1 MNVCGFE
8 INTIGETIILWLG
21 SVSTIGE
28 IVALG
33 IVEARNLT
41 YSYPNASKPAIE
53 DISLSI
59 NPGEF
64 ILLTG
69 PSGCGKTTF
78 CRALNGLIPKFYNG
92 TLSGSVH
99 IAGLDVAEHSTMEL
113 ARHIGL
119 IFQNPDNQIF
129 ALTVEK
135 DIAFGL
141 ENLGVPKAEMYK
153 EIDWAAEATGIESL
167 RLRATHELSG
177 GQKQRL
183 TIASV
188 LAMHPSIIVMD
199 EPTSFLDPV
208 GAEHIFEVLNR
219 LNKEHGMTI
228 IIIEHRIDIAAKYVD
243 RIIVFDK
250 GRVRSDGKP
259 GLILA
264 KEDTRLLGVGIPR
277 ILELAKRFKDH
288 EAMFNELP
296 LTSDQFYDNIKV
308 YLKEQEFNDRKS
320 RLPPDMLD
328 LVGEHHHSPLIQ
340 AMGIVFDYPGNVH
353 ALRNV
358 DLTINQGDYVAIMGE
373 NGAGKTTLVKHFNGL
388 LRPKEG
394 SVFLDGE
401 DISKQSVAQLARR
414 VGLVFQNPDDQLF
427 EETVEKEIAFALRNF
442 GMKEEGVEKR
452 VTWALNLLDIDQYR
466 ESSPFTLSGGERKR
480 VALAS
485 VLAWDPEVLV
495 LDEPTIGQDYGQKE
509 RLRHFLNQLRTQGKT
524 VVIVT
529 HDVEFVA
536 ESQPHIVLM
545 SQGNVMAEGS
555 TKSIMN
561 RTELLARCSVA
572 QPEITRLF
580 NDLAPYGLPK
590 DVVDVDEAYQLLKRK
605 IEEAEK

>member
-1 MNVCGFE
+1 M
-8 INTIGETIILWLG
+8 
-21 SVSTIGE
+21 
-28 IVALG
+28 G
-33 IVEARNLT
+33 IVEVKNLSYT
-41 YSYPNASKPAIE
+41 YPNASKPAIE
-53 DISLSI
+53 DISISI
-59 NPGEF
+59 DAGEF
-64 ILLTG
+64 LLLTG

-92 TLSGSVH
+92 TLTGSVH

-141 ENLGVPKAEMYK
+141 ENLGIAKAEMIK
-153 EIDWAAEATGIESL
+153 EIDWAAKTTGINSL

-208 GAEHIFEVLNR
+208 GAEHIFDVLDR
-219 LNKEHGMTI
+219 LNKDYGMTI
-228 IIIEHRIDIAAKYVD
+228 IIIEHRIDIAAKYVN
-243 RIIVFDK
+243 RIIVFDN

-264 KEDTRLLGVGIPR
+264 QEDTRLLGVGIPR
-277 ILELAKRFKDH
+277 ILALAKRFDDH
-288 EAMFNELP
+288 ETRFSELP
-296 LTSDQFYDNIKV
+296 LTSDQFYEQITV
-308 YLKEQEFNDRKS
+308 CLREQEFRSKKS
-320 RLPPDMLD
+320 RIPQDMLD

-340 AMGIVFDYPGNVH
+340 ARNIVFDYPGSVH
-353 ALRNV
+353 ALRDV
-358 DLTINQGDYVAIMGE
+358 DLTINHGDYVAIMGE

-394 SVFLDGE
+394 QVFMDGE

-427 EETVEKEIAFALRNF
+427 EESVEKEIAFALRNF
-442 GMKEEGVEKR
+442 GMNEESIKKR
-452 VTWALNLLDIDQYR
+452 VTWALNLLDLERYR
-466 ESSPFTLSGGERKR
+466 ESSPFILSGGERKR

-485 VLAWDPEVLV
+485 VLAWDPDVLV

-509 RLRHFLNQLRTQGKT
+509 RLRHFLSQLRTQGKT

-536 ESQPHIVLM
+536 ESQPNIVLM
-545 SQGNVMAEGS
+545 AGGKIVAEGS

-561 RTELLARCSVA
+561 QTELLAQCSVA

-580 NDLAPYGLPK
+580 NDLASYGLPK
-590 DVVDVDEAYQLLKRK
+590 DVVGVDEAYQLLKRK

>member
-1 MNVCGFE
+1 M
-8 INTIGETIILWLG
+8 
-21 SVSTIGE
+21 
-28 IVALG
+28 G
-33 IVEARNLT
+33 IVEVKNLSYT
-41 YSYPNASKPAIE
+41 YPNASKPALE
-53 DISLSI
+53 DISISI
-59 NPGEF
+59 EAGEF

-92 TLSGSVH
+92 TLTGSVH
-99 IAGLDVAEHSTMEL
+99 ITGLDVAEHSTMEL

-141 ENLGVPKAEMYK
+141 ENLGIAKAEMKK
-153 EIDWAAEATGIESL
+153 EIDWAAKTTGIEAL

-208 GAEHIFEVLNR
+208 GAEHIFDVLDK
-219 LNKEHGMTI
+219 LNKEYGMTI
-228 IIIEHRIDIAAKYVD
+228 IIIEHRIDIAAKYVN
-243 RIIVFDK
+243 RIIVFDD

-264 KEDTRLLGVGIPR
+264 QEDTRLLGVGIPR
-277 ILELAKRFKDH
+277 ILELAKRFEDR
-288 EAMFNELP
+288 ETMFTELP
-296 LTSDQFYDNIKV
+296 LTSTQFYEQITAC
-308 YLKEQEFNDRKS
+308 LKKKEFTSKKS
-320 RLPPDMLD
+320 LIPPDMLD
-328 LVGEHHHSPLIQ
+328 LVGEHPHSPLIQ
-340 AMGIVFDYPGNVH
+340 AKNIVFDYPGNVH
-353 ALRNV
+353 ALRGV
-358 DLTINQGDYVAIMGE
+358 DLTIHHGDYVAIMGE

-394 SVFLDGE
+394 SITLDGD
-401 DISKQSVAQLARR
+401 DISKRSVAQLARR

-427 EETVEKEIAFALRNF
+427 EESVEKEIAFALRNF
-442 GMKEEGVEKR
+442 GMTEESIEKR
-452 VTWALNLLDIDQYR
+452 VTWALNLLDLEKYR
-466 ESSPFTLSGGERKR
+466 ESSPFILSGGERKR

-485 VLAWDPEVLV
+485 VLAWDPDVLV

-509 RLRHFLNQLRTQGKT
+509 RLRHFLTQLRTQGKT

-545 SQGNVMAEGS
+545 AQGKIVAEGS

-561 RTELLARCSVA
+561 QTDLLAQCSVA

-580 NDLAPYGLPK
+580 NDLGPYGLPK
-590 DVVDVDEAYQLLKRK
+590 DVVDVDEAYMLLKRK
-605 IEEAEK
+605 IEEAEG